1 MLYPYNTK
9 LEKQLYKVLSGD
21 KTPYGGN
28 MKIHFIGIGGIGLS
42 ALAKFLVNDGHKI
55 SGSDIKQTEITN
67 DLATNFDAKI
77 TIPHYADAVEGVDRV
92 IYSAAVRPNNPEYQ
106 RAKELGIELLSRK
119 ESLKSI
125 LGEKEVYAVGGAHGK
140 STTSA
145 MLSSIIPES
154 NALIGAIS
162 KEFGSNVRN
171 YPNNKVVFEADESD
185 ESFLNSNP
193 YLAIVTNVEPEH
205 MEYYEYDEE
214 RFYNAYRNFLNLAK
228 IRVINAE
235 DEFLSSLDM
244 ESIKLYPSKDIK
256 NIEFVLVNGEPHTRF
271 ELLELGSFE
280 VFGFGNHIALDASLA
295 ILAALELGEDLEE
308 IRGHLLN
315 YKGIKKRFDIVQ
327 NKENC
332 VVIDDYGHH
341 PTEIKVTMESLQ
353 AYKKLRGFTKL
364 NVIWQPHKY
373 SRTID
378 NLQAFVEC
386 FEGVDELVILPIWA
400 AGELEVEIDFK
411 GAFSRY
417 KLFMADRVTK
427 EDGIVK
433 VIKDGHM
440 ICEYKEGL
448 VTAFGA
454 GDITYQIRGL

>member
-1 MLYPYNTK
+1 
-9 LEKQLYKVLSGD
+9 
-21 KTPYGGN
+21 

-42 ALAKFLVNDGHKI
+42 ALAKLLANCGHQI

-67 DLATNFDAKI
+67 DLALNFGAKI
-77 TIPHYADAVEGVDRV
+77 TIPHHEDAVERVDRI

-119 ESLKSI
+119 ESLKTI
-125 LGEKEVYAVGGAHGK
+125 LGDKEVYAVGGAHGK

-145 MLSSIIPES
+145 MLSSIIPNS

-162 KEFGSNVRN
+162 KEFGSNVRHADN
-171 YPNNKVVFEADESD
+171 DKVVFEADESD

-193 YLAIVTNVEPEH
+193 HLAIVTNVEPEH

-214 RFYNAYRNFLNLAK
+214 RFYNAYRNFLKLAQVR
-228 IRVINAE
+228 IINAE
-235 DEFLSSLDM
+235 DDFLSSL
-244 ESIKLYPSKDIK
+244 SIQSTKLYPSKDIT
-256 NIEFVLVNGEPHTRF
+256 NIEFLLVHGEPYTKF
-271 ELLELGSFE
+271 SFKKFGEFE
-280 VFGFGNHIALDASLA
+280 VFGFGNHIALDAALA
-295 ILAALELGEDLEE
+295 ILGALEMGEELED
-308 IRGHLLN
+308 IRTNLLN

-327 NKENC
+327 NQENC

-353 AYKKLRGFTKL
+353 AYKKLRNFNKL

-378 NLQAFVEC
+378 NLTAFVEC
-386 FEGVDELVILPIWA
+386 FEGVDELVILPIWS
-400 AGELEVEIDFK
+400 AGELEVDIDLK

-417 KLFMADRVTK
+417 NLHMADNITRK
-427 EDGIVK
+427 DGVVQI
-433 VIKDGHM
+433 IKDGN
-440 ICEYKEGL
+440 IITEYHEGII
-448 VTAFGA
+448 TAFGA
-454 GDITYQIRGL
+454 GDITYQIRSEG

>member
-1 MLYPYNTK
+1 
-9 LEKQLYKVLSGD
+9 
-21 KTPYGGN
+21 

-42 ALAKFLVNDGHKI
+42 ALAKFLYNDEHKI

-67 DLATNFDAKI
+67 DLATNFGAKI
-77 TIPHYADAVEGVDRV
+77 TIPHHEDAVEGVDRV

-106 RAKELGIELLSRK
+106 KAKELGIELLSRK
-119 ESLKSI
+119 ESLVSI

-145 MLSSIIPES
+145 MLASIIPES

-162 KEFGSNVRN
+162 KEFGSNVRS
-171 YPNNKVVFEADESD
+171 YPNSRVVFEADESD

-214 RFYNAYRNFLNLAK
+214 RFYNAYRNFLSLAK
-228 IRVINAE
+228 VRVINAE
-235 DEFLSSLDM
+235 DEFLSSLES
-244 ESIKLYPSKDIK
+244 ESIKLYPSKDISH
-256 NIEFVLVNGEPHTRF
+256 IEFILVNGEPHTRF
-271 ELLELGSFE
+271 ELLDLGSFD
-280 VFGFGNHIALDASLA
+280 VFGFGNHIALDAALA
-295 ILAALELGEDLEE
+295 ILAALELGEALED
-308 IRGHLLN
+308 IRLNLLN

-327 NKENC
+327 NQEAM

-353 AYKKLRGFTKL
+353 AYKKLRDFNEI

-373 SRTID
+373 SRTMD

-386 FEGVDELVILPIWA
+386 FEGVDELVILPIWS
-400 AGELEVEIDFK
+400 AGELPVDIDLK

-417 KLFMADRVTK
+417 KLLMADSITK
-427 EDGIVK
+427 EDCIVK
-433 VIKDGHM
+433 VFKDGHV
-440 ICEYKEGL
+440 IREYHEGL
-448 VTAFGA
+448 VTSFGA
-454 GDITYQIRGL
+454 GDITYQIRGEA

>member
-1 MLYPYNTK
+1 
-9 LEKQLYKVLSGD
+9 
-21 KTPYGGN
+21 

-42 ALAKFLVNDGHKI
+42 ALAKFLYNDEHKI
-55 SGSDIKQTEITN
+55 SGSDIKQTEITT
-67 DLATNFDAKI
+67 DLATNFGAKI
-77 TIPHYADAVEGVDRV
+77 TIPHHEDAVEGVDRI

-106 RAKELGIELLSRK
+106 KAKELGIELLSRK
-119 ESLKSI
+119 EALVSI
-125 LGEKEVYAVGGAHGK
+125 LGDKEVYAVGGAHGK

-145 MLSSIIPES
+145 MLASIIPQS

-171 YPNNKVVFEADESD
+171 FPNEKVVFEADESD

-214 RFYNAYRNFLNLAK
+214 RFYNAYRNFLSLAK
-228 IRVINAE
+228 VRVINAE
-235 DEFLSSLDM
+235 DEFLSSLDN
-244 ESIKLYPSKDIK
+244 ESIKLYPSQDISH
-256 NIEFVLVNGEPHTRF
+256 IEFILVNGEPHTRF
-271 ELLELGSFE
+271 ELLDLGSFD
-280 VFGFGNHIALDASLA
+280 VFGFGNHIALDAALA
-295 ILAALELGEDLEE
+295 ILAALELGEALED
-308 IRGHLLN
+308 IRVNLLN

-327 NKENC
+327 NQDSM

-353 AYKKLRGFTKL
+353 AYKKLREFNEI

-373 SRTID
+373 SRTMD

-386 FEGVDELVILPIWA
+386 FEGVDELVILPIWS
-400 AGELEVEIDFK
+400 AGELPVDIDLK

-417 KLFMADRVTK
+417 KLLMADSITK
-427 EDGIVK
+427 EDCIVK
-433 VIKDGHM
+433 VFKDGHV
-440 ICEYKEGL
+440 IREYYEGL
-448 VTAFGA
+448 VTSFGA
-454 GDITYQIRGL
+454 GDITYQIRGQA

>member
-1 MLYPYNTK
+1 
-9 LEKQLYKVLSGD
+9 
-21 KTPYGGN
+21 

-42 ALAKFLVNDGHKI
+42 ALGKLLANDGHQI

-67 DLATNFDAKI
+67 DLALNFGAKI
-77 TIPHYADAVEGVDRV
+77 TIPHHADAVEGVDQI

-125 LGEKEVYAVGGAHGK
+125 LGDKEVYAVGGAHGK

-145 MLSSIIPES
+145 MLSSLIPDS

-162 KEFGSNVRN
+162 KEFGSNVRHAD
-171 YPNNKVVFEADESD
+171 NNRVVFEADESD

-214 RFYNAYRNFLNLAK
+214 RFYNAYKNFLNLAK
-228 IRVINAE
+228 IRIINAE
-235 DEFLSSLDM
+235 DKFLDSLDID
-244 ESIKLYPSKDIK
+244 SVKLYPSKDITD
-256 NIEFVLVNGEPHTRF
+256 IEFILVNGEPHTKF
-271 ELLELGSFE
+271 KFKEFGEFE
-280 VFGFGNHIALDASLA
+280 VFGFGEHIALDASLA
-295 ILAALELGEDLEE
+295 ILGALEIGKSIEE
-308 IRGHLLN
+308 IRKNLLH

-327 NKENC
+327 NSKDC

-341 PTEIKVTMESLQ
+341 PTEIKATMKSLQ
-353 AYKKLRGFTKL
+353 IYKKLKGFNKL

-373 SRTID
+373 SRTLD
-378 NLQAFVEC
+378 NLQGFVEC
-386 FEGVDELVILPIWA
+386 FEGVDELVILPIWS
-400 AGELEVEIDFK
+400 AGELKVDIDLK

-417 KLFMADRVTK
+417 KLHMADRVTRK
-427 EDGIVK
+427 DGVVQI
-433 VIKDGHM
+433 IKDNN
-440 ICEYKEGL
+440 IIQEYQEDL
-448 VTAFGA
+448 ITAFGA
-454 GDITYQIRGL
+454 GDITYQIRGEG

>member
-1 MLYPYNTK
+1 
-9 LEKQLYKVLSGD
+9 V
-21 KTPYGGN
+21 
-28 MKIHFIGIGGIGLS
+28 KIHFIGIGGIGLS

-77 TIPHYADAVEGVDRV
+77 TIPHHEDAVEGVDRV
-92 IYSAAVRPNNPEYQ
+92 IYSAAVRPNNPEYLK
-106 RAKELGIELLSRK
+106 AKELSIELLSRK

-145 MLSSIIPES
+145 MLSSVIPES

-162 KEFGSNVRN
+162 KAFGSNVRN
-171 YPNNKVVFEADESD
+171 FPNNKVVFEADESD

-193 YLAIVTNVEPEH
+193 HLAIVTNVEPEH

-214 RFYNAYRNFLNLAK
+214 RFYNAYKNFLSLAK

-235 DEFLSSLDM
+235 DEFLSSLEM
-244 ESIKLYPSKDIK
+244 ESIKLYPSQDIE
-256 NIEFVLVNGEPHTRF
+256 NIAFVLVDGEPHTKF
-271 ELLELGSFE
+271 DLLDMGTFE
-280 VFGFGNHIALDASLA
+280 VFGFGNHIALDAALA
-295 ILAALELGEDLEE
+295 ILGALELGEQLED
-308 IRGHLLN
+308 IRKNLLN

-327 NKENC
+327 NRESC

-341 PTEIKVTMESLQ
+341 PTEIKVTMESLE
-353 AYKKLRGFTKL
+353 AYKKLREFNQL

-373 SRTID
+373 SRTMD
-378 NLQAFVEC
+378 NLQGFVEC

-400 AGELEVEIDFK
+400 AGEVEVDIDLK

-417 KLFMADRVTK
+417 KLLMADSVTK

-433 VIKDGHM
+433 VFKDGHV
-440 ICEYKEGL
+440 IREYSEGL
-448 VTAFGA
+448 VTGFGA
-454 GDITYQIRGL
+454 GDITYQIRGEA

>member
-1 MLYPYNTK
+1 
-9 LEKQLYKVLSGD
+9 
-21 KTPYGGN
+21 

-42 ALAKFLVNDGHKI
+42 ALAKFLANDGHKI

-67 DLATNFDAKI
+67 DLACNFDAKI
-77 TIPHYADAVEGVDRV
+77 TIPHHADAVEGVDRV

-106 RAKELGIELLSRK
+106 KAKELGIELLSRK
-119 ESLKSI
+119 ESLKGI

-145 MLSSIIPES
+145 MLASIIPKS

-228 IRVINAE
+228 VRVINAE
-235 DEFLSSLDM
+235 DAFLSSLKQ
-244 ESIKLYPSKDIK
+244 ESIKLYPSKDIS
-256 NIEFVLVNGEPHTRF
+256 NIDFVLVNGEPHTRF
-271 ELLELGSFE
+271 ELLDFGNFE
-280 VFGFGNHIALDASLA
+280 VFGFGNHIALDAALA
-295 ILAALELGEDLEE
+295 ILAALEVGEKVED
-308 IRGHLLN
+308 IRSNLLN

-353 AYKKLRGFTKL
+353 AYKGLRNFTKL

-373 SRTID
+373 SRTMD

-386 FEGVDELVILPIWA
+386 FDGVDELVILPIWA
-400 AGELEVEIDFK
+400 AGELEVDIDLK
-411 GAFSRY
+411 GAFARH
-417 KLFMADRVTK
+417 KLLMADSVTK

-433 VIKDGHM
+433 VIRDGNV
-440 ICEYKEGL
+440 IRTYSEGL

-454 GDITYQIRGL
+454 GDITYQIRGEA

>member
-1 MLYPYNTK
+1 MK
-9 LEKQLYKVLSGD
+9 
-21 KTPYGGN
+21 
-28 MKIHFIGIGGIGLS
+28 KIHFIGIGGIGLS
-42 ALAKFLVNDGHKI
+42 ALAKFLFNDGHKI

-77 TIPHYADAVEGVDRV
+77 TIPHHADAVEGVDRV

-119 ESLKSI
+119 EALKSI

-145 MLSSIIPES
+145 MLASIIPES

-193 YLAIVTNVEPEH
+193 SLAIVTNVEPEH
-205 MEYYEYDEE
+205 MEYYGYDEE
-214 RFYNAYRNFLNLAK
+214 RFYNAYRNFLSLAK

-235 DEFLSSLDM
+235 DPFLASLEM

-256 NIEFVLVNGEPHTRF
+256 NIEFVLVEGEPHTKF
-271 ELLELGSFE
+271 ELLDLGAFE

-295 ILAALELGEDLEE
+295 ILGALELGEKVED
-308 IRGHLLN
+308 IRENLLH
-315 YKGIKKRFDIVQ
+315 YKGIKKRFDIIQ
-327 NKENC
+327 NQEEC

-353 AYKKLRGFTKL
+353 TYKGLRQFSKL

-373 SRTID
+373 SRTMD
-378 NLQAFVEC
+378 NLQGFVEC

-400 AGELEVEIDFK
+400 AGELKVDIDLK

-417 KLFMADRVTK
+417 KLHMADSVTK

-433 VIKDGHM
+433 VFKDGH
-440 ICEYKEGL
+440 IIQEYSDGL

-454 GDITYQIRGL
+454 GDITYQIRGEA

>member
-1 MLYPYNTK
+1 
-9 LEKQLYKVLSGD
+9 
-21 KTPYGGN
+21 

-42 ALAKFLVNDGHKI
+42 ALAKFLANDGHKI

-77 TIPHYADAVEGVDRV
+77 TIPHHGDAVEGVDRV
-92 IYSAAVRPNNPEYQ
+92 IYSAAVRPTNAEYQ
-106 RAKELGIELLSRK
+106 KAKELGIELLSRK
-119 ESLKSI
+119 ESLKFI

-145 MLSSIIPES
+145 MLSSIIPQS

-162 KEFGSNVRN
+162 KEFGSNVRS
-171 YPNNKVVFEADESD
+171 YANNKVVFEADESD

-205 MEYYEYDEE
+205 MEYYAYDEE
-214 RFYNAYRNFLNLAK
+214 RFYNAYRNFLSLAK

-235 DEFLSSLDM
+235 DEFLASLDM
-244 ESIKLYPSKDIK
+244 ESIKLYPSKDIS
-256 NIEFVLVNGEPHTRF
+256 NVAFVLVDGQPHTKF
-271 ELLELGSFE
+271 DLLDLGSFE
-280 VFGFGNHIALDASLA
+280 VFGFGHHIALDAALA
-295 ILAALELGEDLEE
+295 ILGALELGQKIED
-308 IRGHLLN
+308 IRTNLLH

-327 NKENC
+327 NREKS

-353 AYKKLRGFTKL
+353 TYKELRGFTQL

-373 SRTID
+373 SRTMD
-378 NLQAFVEC
+378 NLQGFVEC

-400 AGELEVEIDFK
+400 AGELEVDIDLK

-417 KLFMADRVTK
+417 KLLMADSVTQ
-427 EDGIVK
+427 EDGVVK
-433 VIKDGHM
+433 ILREGNVIR
-440 ICEYKEGL
+440 EYSTGL

-454 GDITYQIRGL
+454 GDITYQIRGEV

>member
-1 MLYPYNTK
+1 
-9 LEKQLYKVLSGD
+9 
-21 KTPYGGN
+21 

-77 TIPHYADAVEGVDRV
+77 TIPHHEDAVEGVDRV

-106 RAKELGIELLSRK
+106 KAKALGIELLSRK

-125 LGEKEVYAVGGAHGK
+125 LGKKEVYAVGGAHGK

-145 MLSSIIPES
+145 MLASLLPKS
-154 NALIGAIS
+154 NALIGAIA

-171 YPNNKVVFEADESD
+171 YPNDKVVFEADESD

-193 YLAIVTNVEPEH
+193 TLAIVTNVEPEH
-205 MEYYEYDEE
+205 MEYYGYDEE
-214 RFYNAYRNFLNLAK
+214 RFYNAYRNFVNLAK
-228 IRVINAE
+228 VRVINAE
-235 DEFLSSLDM
+235 DEFLASLDVD
-244 ESIKLYPSKDIK
+244 SIKLYPSKDIT
-256 NIEFVLVNGEPHTRF
+256 NIVFVLVDGEPHTKF
-271 ELLELGSFE
+271 DLLDLGTFE

-295 ILAALELGEDLEE
+295 ILSAIELGEDIED
-308 IRGHLLN
+308 IRTNLLN

-327 NKENC
+327 NRENC

-353 AYKKLRGFTKL
+353 TYKGLRDFSKL

-373 SRTID
+373 SRTMD
-378 NLQAFVEC
+378 NLQAFIEC

-400 AGELEVEIDFK
+400 AGELEVNIDLK

-417 KLFMADRVTK
+417 KLLMADSVTK

-433 VIKDGHM
+433 VLKDGHV
-440 ICEYKEGL
+440 IREYSEGL
-448 VTAFGA
+448 ITAFGA
-454 GDITYQIRGL
+454 GDITYQIRGEV

>member
-1 MLYPYNTK
+1 
-9 LEKQLYKVLSGD
+9 
-21 KTPYGGN
+21 

-42 ALAKFLVNDGHKI
+42 ALAKFLANDGHKI
-55 SGSDIKQTEITN
+55 SGSDIKQSEITN

-77 TIPHYADAVEGVDRV
+77 TIPHHADAVEGVERV
-92 IYSAAVRPNNPEYQ
+92 IYSAAVRPTNAEYMM
-106 RAKELGIELLSRK
+106 AKELGIELLSRK
-119 ESLKSI
+119 ESLKNI

-145 MLSSIIPES
+145 MLSSVIPES

-228 IRVINAE
+228 VCVINAE
-235 DEFLSSLDM
+235 DDFLSSLEM
-244 ESIKLYPSKDIK
+244 QSIKLYPSKDIS
-256 NIEFVLVNGEPHTRF
+256 NIEFVLVEGEPHTKF
-271 ELLELGSFE
+271 SLLDLGDFE
-280 VFGFGNHIALDASLA
+280 VFGFGNHIALDAALA
-295 ILAALELGEDLEE
+295 ILAALELGESLED
-308 IRGHLLN
+308 IRMNLLN

-327 NKENC
+327 NREEC

-341 PTEIKVTMESLQ
+341 PTEIKVTMESLET
-353 AYKKLRGFTKL
+353 YKSLRKFSKL
-364 NVIWQPHKY
+364 NIIWQPHKY
-373 SRTID
+373 SRTMD

-386 FEGVDELVILPIWA
+386 FEGLDELIILPIWA
-400 AGELEVEIDFK
+400 AGELEVDIDLK

-417 KLFMADRVTK
+417 KLLMADSVTK

-433 VIKDGHM
+433 VFKDGH
-440 ICEYKEGL
+440 IIREYSEGL
-448 VTAFGA
+448 ITAFGA
-454 GDITYQIRGL
+454 GDITYQIRGEG

>member
-1 MLYPYNTK
+1 MK
-9 LEKQLYKVLSGD
+9 
-21 KTPYGGN
+21 
-28 MKIHFIGIGGIGLS
+28 KIHFIGIGGIGLS
-42 ALAKFLVNDGHKI
+42 ALAKFLFNDGHKI

-67 DLATNFDAKI
+67 DLATNFNAKI
-77 TIPHYADAVEGVDRV
+77 TIPHHADAVEGVDRV

-119 ESLKSI
+119 EALKSI

-145 MLSSIIPES
+145 MLASIIPES

-205 MEYYEYDEE
+205 MEYYGYDEE
-214 RFYNAYRNFLNLAK
+214 RFYNAYGNFLSLAQ

-235 DEFLSSLDM
+235 DTFLSSLEM

-256 NIEFVLVNGEPHTRF
+256 NIEFVLVDGEPHTKF
-271 ELLELGSFE
+271 ELLDLGAFE

-295 ILAALELGEDLEE
+295 ILGALELGEEVED
-308 IRGHLLN
+308 IRANLLH

-327 NKENC
+327 NREEC

-353 AYKKLRGFTKL
+353 TYKGLRQFSKL

-373 SRTID
+373 SRTMD
-378 NLQAFVEC
+378 NLQGFVEC

-400 AGELEVEIDFK
+400 AGELKVDIDLK

-417 KLFMADRVTK
+417 KLLMADSVTK

-433 VIKDGHM
+433 VFKDGH
-440 ICEYKEGL
+440 IIREYSDGL

-454 GDITYQIRGL
+454 GDITYQIRGEA

>member
-1 MLYPYNTK
+1 MTYAK
-9 LEKQLYKVLSGD
+9 
-21 KTPYGGN
+21 
-28 MKIHFIGIGGIGLS
+28 KIHFIGIGGIGLS
-42 ALAKFLVNDGHKI
+42 ALAKFLHNDGHKI

-67 DLATNFDAKI
+67 DLGTNFDAKI
-77 TIPHYADAVEGVDRV
+77 TIPHHEDAVIGVDRV

-106 RAKELGIELLSRK
+106 KAKELGIELLSRK
-119 ESLKSI
+119 EALKFI

-145 MLSSIIPES
+145 MLSSIIPKS
-154 NALIGAIS
+154 NALIGAIAKS
-162 KEFGSNVRN
+162 FGSNVRN
-171 YPNNKVVFEADESD
+171 YPNEKVVFEADESD

-205 MEYYEYDEE
+205 MEYYNYDEE
-214 RFYNAYRNFLNLAK
+214 RFYNAYTNFLSLAK

-235 DEFLSSLDM
+235 DEFLSSIDM
-244 ESIKLYPSKDIK
+244 ESIKLYPSKDIC
-256 NIEFVLVNGEPHTRF
+256 NIEFVLVNGEPHTKF
-271 ELLELGSFE
+271 ELLDLGAFE
-280 VFGFGNHIALDASLA
+280 VFGFGNHIALDAALA
-295 ILAALELGEDLEE
+295 ILAALELGEALED
-308 IRGHLLN
+308 IRGNLLS

-327 NKENC
+327 NQESC

-353 AYKKLRGFTKL
+353 SYKSLRGFSKL

-373 SRTID
+373 SRTMD

-386 FEGVDELVILPIWA
+386 FDGVDELVILPIWA
-400 AGELEVEIDFK
+400 AGELEVDIDLK

-417 KLFMADRVTK
+417 TLLMADSVTK

-433 VIKDGHM
+433 VTRDGN
-440 ICEYKEGL
+440 IIREYEEGL

-454 GDITYQIRGL
+454 GDITYQIRGEV